1 MVRKQRDNG
10 GEEKVTEKEQ
20 YCPNCGTKLTGSPK
34 FCPKCGLQLTQNQDD
49 AVSGESVG
57 TTNQAPTP
65 KRPHNKKKRVIIVI
79 LLALVIILVI
89 VGGYLIKK
97 TVSET
102 SVDSDQSAQSSQSAT
117 YQSSRSQHSSA
128 SSSSQQEQDS
138 ASSDSITG
146 DDQLV
151 KATMTPN
158 QTAAAIAVYADRVSI
173 WPAISSDGMA
183 SHLNVA
189 IETNDFDLS
198 YEGQDNVRYDVQ
210 AGDNG
215 TSPMLCYTLKN
226 GTVALY
232 TVYGDEEGEISPMS
246 TTTLT
251 QIVDYLNSEN
261 EAQSVENL
269 APKVVISDQR

>member
-1 MVRKQRDNG
+1 M
-10 GEEKVTEKEQ
+10 
-20 YCPNCGTKLTGSPK
+20 
-34 FCPKCGLQLTQNQDD
+34 
-49 AVSGESVG
+49 
-57 TTNQAPTP
+57 
-65 KRPHNKKKRVIIVI
+65 
-79 LLALVIILVI
+79 
-89 VGGYLIKK
+89 K

-128 SSSSQQEQDS
+128 SSSSQQEQAS

-269 APKVVISDQR
+269 AQKVVISDQR